1 MATSARS
8 RTPGGPS
15 QEPQTKWFSGAVP
28 STSSMQAS
36 DKTLVLGVGKGG
48 PEGLQGVQTQGDLRP
63 PGKFIETSG
72 GLEREP
78 GVCML
83 NTFLPHFQCRWPMDP
98 KALPFYKWKIK
109 AQETRGSGSASE
121 AELASGWSIAPF
133 HPILLVHNWPSG
145 ANIPGNCVTGRE
157 MSACLFQCSRPIVTA
172 GSARH
177 NRRACS
183 AKLQEH
189 GCSRWFWGWDY
200 KSQHLFLL
208 PCENKLVVLLQKKVV
223 RRSSVSKPGG
233 GPGHKPGLPSH
244 PEGVGLE
251 G

>member
-1 MATSARS
+1 
-8 RTPGGPS
+8 
-15 QEPQTKWFSGAVP
+15 
-28 STSSMQAS
+28 
-36 DKTLVLGVGKGG
+36 
-48 PEGLQGVQTQGDLRP
+48 
-63 PGKFIETSG
+63 
-72 GLEREP
+72 
-78 GVCML
+78 ML

-208 PCENKLVVLLQKKVV
+208 PCENKLVVLLQKKWSEEAVFLSQEEV
-223 RRSSVSKPGG
+223 LATSQGCPPIPKVS
-233 GPGHKPGLPSH
+233 GLKGDSQTKRPWTFMCNRL
-244 PEGVGLE
+244 PCLLR
-251 G
+251 